1 MADQTEDSQKT
12 EEPTHKKLEDARKKG
27 QTVNSREVNHW
38 FMILGLTILVLVFAR
53 EMMGSLRDTLA
64 SFLQMS
70 HALSVDGDG
79 LREVIRR
86 AGAEVL
92 SALFLP
98 VLVLMAAALA
108 AGLAQSG
115 FLLAVDRITPKMEK
129 ISVLKGMKRLFS
141 LKAVVEF
148 IKGISKLTV
157 VGVVCTL
164 LVLPEFSNLERF
176 VGLPLPHILDAINA
190 LAVRVL
196 IGVLATVSIIAGAD
210 YLYQRFDFFKQ
221 MRMSRQEIKDE
232 FKQTEGDPII
242 KSRLRQLRMERAQ
255 RRMMSAVPEADVVIT
270 NPTHYAVALK
280 YDMEAMAAPRLVAKG
295 ADYIAAR
302 IREVAK
308 EHEIPIVENPPL
320 ARALHAGVKIDQDI
334 PEDHYKAVA
343 EVIAYVMRLKGTLP
357 PSKTSAGGH
366 S

>member
-38 FMILGLTILVLVFAR
+38 FMILGLTVLVLVFAG
-53 EMMGSLRDTLA
+53 EMMASLRDTLA
-64 SFLQMS
+64 GFLQMS
-70 HALSVDGDG
+70 YAFSVDGDG
-79 LREVIRR
+79 LREVFRR
-86 AGAEVL
+86 AGAEIL
-92 SALFLP
+92 LALFLP

-108 AGLAQSG
+108 AGLVQSG

-129 ISVLKGMKRLFS
+129 ISLLKGIKRLFS
-141 LKAVVEF
+141 LKAILEF
-148 IKGISKLTV
+148 IKGISKLTI
-157 VGVVCTL
+157 VGVVGTL
-164 LVLPEFSNLERF
+164 LVLPEFENLEGF
-176 VGLPLPHILDAINA
+176 VGLPLPHILDTINVLA
-190 LAVRVL
+190 LRVL
-196 IGVLATVSIIAGAD
+196 IGVLATVSIIAGID

-221 MRMSRQEIKDE
+221 MRMSRQEVKDE

-242 KSRLRQLRMERAQ
+242 KSRMRQLRMERAQ
-255 RRMMSAVPEADVVIT
+255 RRMMAAVPEADVVIT

-295 ADYIAAR
+295 ADHIAAR
-302 IREVAK
+302 IRDVAK

-320 ARALHAGVKIDQDI
+320 ARALHAGVELDQDI

-357 PSKTSAGGH
+357 PSPASAGGH